1 MNDDDAKVQQKYE
14 FLQVLKKNVANNVYI
29 CTCIHIIDS
38 TKHMKKR
45 IFGVLVLACIAVG
58 RALAEPML
66 SVQKMIKE
74 PVDWVDMFMGVRG
87 NSNCVIGPQRPHG
100 SVNPAPQTPQGGQGG
115 YKEHQPI
122 RGFAQL
128 HVSGIGWTR
137 YGQVLLSPQTGFNA
151 NEEGH
156 DSDKDE
162 ELATPY
168 YYRVNLQRY
177 GIGVEITPTHHG
189 ALYRLR
195 YPKTSN
201 DGKFLLLDMRHS
213 LAEHIVP
220 EVHGR
225 FLGGDIHVDEA
236 SGMLTGWGDYAGGF
250 GSGEPYRVCFAMKV
264 EGRCRTTTYKN
275 QGKLYAKIRMA
286 DGTENVLVRL
296 AISMKSEENAL
307 KYLKEELAGRSFD
320 DVKDECRQQW
330 NEMLGRI
337 RIDGDEDCQLFYTAL
352 YHSLLMPRDR
362 TGDNPRWDS
371 NLPHIDDHYCVWDT
385 WRTCYPL
392 LTLIDQEFVEKT
404 INSFIDRF
412 HHDGKCTPTF
422 TASLE
427 FDMKQGGDDVDN
439 IIADAM
445 MKGVGG
451 FDRNEAYQLLL
462 WNAWHVRDSLYQR
475 YGWIPGEHVMMSCS
489 YTMEYAYN
497 DDCTARVAEQMGDEE
512 TARKLYARSHQW
524 QQLFNADLESE
535 GFKGFV
541 APRKVDGEFITIDP
555 AYNYASWVD
564 YFYEGNSWT
573 YTLFAP
579 HEFPQLVELCGGKET
594 MVRRLQYGFDHRL
607 VSLWNE
613 PGFLSPF
620 VFFYCDRPDLAAHY
634 VNKLREENYSINRGY
649 PDNEDSGAMGSW
661 YVFTSIG
668 LFPNAGQDIY
678 YLLPPAFDHITMT
691 LTGGCEL
698 KIKVVKDSEQA
709 NRIGE
714 VLLNGDRLDR
724 WYVRHNEIAH
734 GGELVFHLKE

>member
-1 MNDDDAKVQQKYE
+1 
-14 FLQVLKKNVANNVYI
+14 
-29 CTCIHIIDS
+29 
-38 TKHMKKR
+38 MKK
-45 IFGVLVLACIAVG
+45 GVFLLSVLAWAACSLAM
-58 RALAEPML
+58 ALPLHTE
-66 SVQKMIKE
+66 QKDVRD

-87 NSNCVIGPQRPHG
+87 NSHCVIGPQRPHG
-100 SVNPAPQTPQGGQGG
+100 STNPSPQTPNGGQGG
-115 YKEHQPI
+115 YNEYQPI

-137 YGQVLLSPQTGFNA
+137 YGQVLLSPQTGFTSD
-151 NEEGH
+151 EDGH
-156 DSDKDE
+156 DSPKADE
-162 ELATPY
+162 QATPY
-168 YYRVNLQRY
+168 YYRVNLLRY
-177 GIGVEITPTHHG
+177 GIGVELTPTHHG

-195 YPKTSN
+195 YPKACA
-201 DGKFLLLDMRHS
+201 DGRYLLLDMRHS
-213 LAEHIVP
+213 LPEHIVP

-225 FLGGDIHVDEA
+225 FLGGEIHLDKI

-264 EGRCRTTTYKN
+264 SGRYETTIHKED
-275 QGKLYAKIRMA
+275 GKLYAKIHLDDRA
-286 DGTENVLVRL
+286 EELLVRL
-296 AISMKSEENAL
+296 AVSMKSEENARR
-307 KYLKEELAGRSFD
+307 YLNEELEGRTFNEVMAES
-320 DVKDECRQQW
+320 RQQW

-337 RIDGDEDCQLFYTAL
+337 RVDSGKDCRLFYTAL
-352 YHSLLMPRDR
+352 YHSLVMPRDR
-362 TGDNPRWDS
+362 TGDNPRWESD
-371 NLPHIDDHYCVWDT
+371 LPHIDDHYCVWDT

-404 INSFIDRF
+404 INSFIDRL

-445 MKGVGG
+445 VKGVGG
-451 FDRNEAYQLLL
+451 YDWEKAYELLL
-462 WNAWHVRDSLYQR
+462 WDAWHSRDSLYQQ

-497 DDCTARVAEQMGDEE
+497 DDCTARVAELVGDTL
-512 TARKLYARSHQW
+512 TARLLHERSHRW
-524 QQLFNADLESE
+524 QQIFNPDLESE
-535 GFKGFV
+535 GFTGFL
-541 APRKVDGEFITIDP
+541 APRKADGEFITIDP
-555 AYNYASWVD
+555 TYGYASWVD

-579 HEFPQLVELCGGKET
+579 HDFPRLIELCGGKET
-594 MVRRLQYGFDHRL
+594 MVRRLQHGFDRRL

-634 VNKLREENYSINRGY
+634 VNKLRQEDYSIERGY

-678 YLLPPAFDHITMT
+678 YLLPPAFDNIT
-691 LTGGCEL
+691 LTLAGGHEL
-698 KIKVVKDSEQA
+698 TIRTVRSSIFANRVTKIK
-709 NRIGE
+709 
-714 VLLNGDRLDR
+714 LNGDELDR
-724 WYVRHNEIAH
+724 WYVRHHEISH
-734 GGELVFHLKE
+734 GGELVFYLSE

>member
-1 MNDDDAKVQQKYE
+1 
-14 FLQVLKKNVANNVYI
+14 
-29 CTCIHIIDS
+29 
-38 TKHMKKR
+38 MKKGV
-45 IFGVLVLACIAVG
+45 FGLIALTWIAVA
-58 RALAEPML
+58 RATTEPLPTGEQRVKEALTKPLPTEERTM
-66 SVQKMIKE
+66 KE

-100 SVNPAPQTPQGGQGG
+100 SVNPAPQTPNGGQGG

-151 NEEGH
+151 EEEGH
-156 DSDKDE
+156 DSPKSD

-168 YYRVNLQRY
+168 YYRVRLQRY
-177 GIGVEITPTHHG
+177 GIGVELTPTHHG
-189 ALYRLR
+189 TLYRLC
-195 YPKTSN
+195 YPTDCPK
-201 DGKFLLLDMRHS
+201 GKFLLLDMRHS

-220 EVHGR
+220 EVGGR
-225 FLGGDIHVDEA
+225 FLGGEIHEDKTT
-236 SGMLTGWGDYAGGF
+236 GMLTGWGEYAGGF
-250 GSGEPYRVCFAMKV
+250 GSGDPYRVCFAMKV
-264 EGRCRTTTYKN
+264 DSHCSTETYKE
-275 QGKLYAKIRMA
+275 QGQLYAKIQI
-286 DGTENVLVRL
+286 DNGTEEVLVRL
-296 AISMKSEENAL
+296 AVSMKSEENAVR
-307 KYLKEELAGRSFD
+307 YLNEELVGRRFD
-320 DVKDECRQQW
+320 DVKAESRQQW

-337 RIDGDEDCQLFYTAL
+337 RISYDTQKTKEIGISNEECSVEKEMEMRKFYTAL

-362 TGDNPRWDS
+362 TGDNPRWES
-371 NLPHIDDHYCVWDT
+371 ELPHIDDHYCVWDT

-404 INSFIDRF
+404 INSFIDRL
-412 HHDGKCTPTF
+412 HHDRKCTPTF

-451 FDRNEAYQLLL
+451 FDREKAYELLL
-462 WNAWHVRDSLYQR
+462 WDAFHSRNPDYLQR
-475 YGWIPGEHVMMSCS
+475 GWIPGEHVMMSCS

-497 DDCTARVAEQMGDEE
+497 DDCAARVAEQMGDME
-512 TARKLYARSHQW
+512 TAQKLYKRSHQW
-524 QQLFNADLESE
+524 QQMFNADLESE

-541 APRKVDGEFITIDP
+541 APRKAEGEFITIDP
-555 AYNYASWVD
+555 TFGYASWVD

-573 YTLFAP
+573 YTLFTP
-579 HEFPQLVELCGGKET
+579 HDFPRLIELCGGKET
-594 MVRRLQYGFDHRL
+594 MVRRLQHGFDRRL

-620 VFFYCDRPDLAAHY
+620 VFFHCDRPDLAAHY
-634 VNKLREENYSINRGY
+634 VNKLRQEDYSLERGY

-678 YLLPPAFDHITMT
+678 YLLPPAFDNIT
-691 LTGGCEL
+691 LTIAGGYEL
-698 KIKVVKDSEQA
+698 TIRTTRSSEKA
-709 NRIGE
+709 NRISR
-714 VLLNGDRLDR
+714 VLLNGDELDS
-724 WYVRHNEIAH
+724 WTIRHNVISH
-734 GGELVFHLKE
+734 GGVLEFYLTD